1 MIYKIEF
8 DDVNEKIADLE
19 IAKMEEIENGWGFEG
34 NKLSGTLLP
43 FLVLGFG
50 LLLMRMLLN
59 SLNNT
64 EGNGIDGVLPQAP
77 GQLAGSGD
85 SEPAAQF
92 VENATEALEGINPQ
106 TNDQAPAQI
115 PGNPT
120 VAAVNYSK
128 TSPEEAAKIIRAWV
142 NQS

>member
-1 MIYKIEF
+1 MF
-8 DDVNEKIADLE
+8 
-19 IAKMEEIENGWGFEG
+19 F
-34 NKLSGTLLP
+34 LLK
-43 FLVLGFG
+43 
-50 LLLMRMLLN
+50 

-64 EGNGIDGVLPQAP
+64 ELNGIDGVLPQTP
-77 GQLAGSGD
+77 DQLAASGD

>member
-1 MIYKIEF
+1 MY
-8 DDVNEKIADLE
+8 
-19 IAKMEEIENGWGFEG
+19 
-34 NKLSGTLLP
+34 
-43 FLVLGFG
+43 
-50 LLLMRMLLN
+50 LLLK

-77 GQLAGSGD
+77 GQLTAGGGD

-120 VAAVNYSK
+120 VMLLITQKLLLKKQPKLLELGSIK
-128 TSPEEAAKIIRAWV
+128 AKGKINESSRTRTKKRIK
-142 NQS
+142 